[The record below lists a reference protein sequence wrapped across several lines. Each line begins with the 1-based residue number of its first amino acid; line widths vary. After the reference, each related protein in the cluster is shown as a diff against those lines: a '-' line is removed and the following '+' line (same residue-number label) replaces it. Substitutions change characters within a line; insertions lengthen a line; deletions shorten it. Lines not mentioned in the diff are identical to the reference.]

1 MKRYFFTIILITFS
15 VFTNAQIQLSDSAKI
30 SLMTCGPWSGAVYA
44 YYGHT
49 ALRVQDDSTHLD
61 TVFNYGFFDPS
72 QPNFIY
78 HFVRGETDYIL
89 GTTSFEVF
97 ISEYI
102 YKKVAVYEQ
111 ELNLTQPEKQQLWEA
126 LYINQLPENRGYRY
140 NYFYDNCS
148 TRPRDMVEKFVG
160 GKIIYPPTKEG
171 QTYRDI
177 LHECLQPYPWN
188 KFGIDLIIGAGADYP
203 IDVRA
208 KMFIPSYLMGS
219 FEGATVV
226 KNDSVSYPLIKETTT
241 VLDAA
246 NKGNSKDEQSVFS
259 PIVVAFTLLFITIL
273 VSVVQYIK
281 WNKTQ
286 LPKIYD
292 TILFAIYGIGG
303 FVLFSLMFFSEHPAT
318 NPNWNFVWMNIF
330 ALIFAVLFWVKP
342 MKNVVNIYH
351 FINFAVLTL
360 FLLLWWLV
368 PQQLPVATIPFS
380 MSLWLRSGTNV
391 FMLTKR
397 KKVNKRYVS
406 SKYMKA
412 GWGQ

>member
-15 VFTNAQIQLSDSAKI
+15 AFTNAQIQLSDSAKI

-111 ELNLTQPEKQQLWEA
+111 ELNLTQPEKQQLWDA

-292 TILFAIYGIGG
+292 TILFAIYGIDS
-303 FVLFSLMFFSEHPAT
+303 FRNLRYRRICTVFSDVFFGASGYKSELEFCLDEYFCT
-318 NPNWNFVWMNIF
+318 YFCC
-330 ALIFAVLFWVKP
+330 
-342 MKNVVNIYH
+342 
-351 FINFAVLTL
+351 FILGKTDE
-360 FLLLWWLV
+360 
-368 PQQLPVATIPFS
+368 
-380 MSLWLRSGTNV
+380 
-391 FMLTKR
+391 KR
-397 KKVNKRYVS
+397 G
-406 SKYMKA
+406 KYLSFY
-412 GWGQ
+412 